1 MNYLDNQLKEN
12 TDSTRQG
19 RSKSTK
25 EGVGLLVIVLLW
37 GGLVFGGFYIT
48 KQHIDKAVQ
57 NVQQTNAMSVQAINE
72 SLEALS
78 SDMKGLKEV
87 LSSADQTISTSGS
100 LQQELT
106 EKIRM
111 LEKQMEDLEASLKV
125 LKEAPNG
132 SR

>member
-1 MNYLDNQLKEN
+1 MNYPDDQLKQN

-19 RSKSTK
+19 RSKSK
-25 EGVGLLVIVLLW
+25 KDGAGLLVIVLLW

-48 KQHIDKAVQ
+48 KQYIDKAVQ
-57 NVQQTNAMSVQAINE
+57 NVQQTNAMSVQTINE

-111 LEKQMEDLEASLKV
+111 LEQQMEDLEASLKV